1 MIDANPQQAQPP
13 TCRRQRGPQGPSPWT
28 PERTAELC
36 RLWPTLLTAR
46 QIADQL
52 GGVHR
57 GKVIAKARQL
67 GLGHKPRPIP
77 RWTPEHI
84 ATLTRMWTAGEP
96 VAAIGEALGGFS
108 YDAVISRVE
117 LLQLPRRKPGGQHKP
132 KPEPLD
138 VTRLGTRH
146 LLRRLPKPPPAP
158 DPTIRHWC
166 AQCERRQTAAAAGA
180 CTSQFCKL
188 KG

>member
-1 MIDANPQQAQPP
+1 MIDAHPQPSH
-13 TCRRQRGPQGPSPWT
+13 RHRGPSRSSPWT
-28 PERTAELC
+28 PERTGELR
-36 RLWPTLLTAR
+36 RLWPTLLTCA
-46 QIADQL
+46 QIADEL
-52 GGVHR
+52 GGVN
-57 GKVIAKARQL
+57 KSQVISRARII

-117 LLQLPRRKPGGQHKP
+117 LLQLPRRKPGGQRKP
-132 KPEPLD
+132 KPEP
-138 VTRLGTRH
+138 RPSKRY
-146 LLRRLPKPPPAP
+146 LLRRMPKPPPAP

-166 AQCERRQTAAAAGA
+166 AQCERRQSAAAAAA
-180 CTSQFCKL
+180 CTSPFCKL
-188 KG
+188 KAP